1 MLSMNPIHNAL
12 NVFNEPLIVCGINPM
27 TGVYRDGCCNTGAN
41 DRGTHTVCAV
51 VTDAFLQFSKSKGN
65 DLTMDYPPTGF
76 KGLVEGDKWC
86 LCVSRWIEA
95 YQNNVAPPII
105 LKATHIKTLEYISL
119 DELIKFE
126 YTPMTASDW
135 TEISNKLEKTFKFD
149 NYNEVVLFS
158 NKVMQIAINQDH
170 HPEIHVHYNFVKV
183 RITDYEQ
190 GTVSEKCQRF
200 VSAVNKIT

>member
-12 NVFNEPLIVCGINPM
+12 NVFNEPLIVCGTIPM

>member
-12 NVFNEPLIVCGINPM
+12 NVFNEPLIVCGTSPM

-41 DRGTHTVCAV
+41 DRGTHTFCAV

>member
-1 MLSMNPIHNAL
+1 MNPIHNAL
-12 NVFNEPLIVCGINPM
+12 NVFNEPLIVCGTSPM

-51 VTDAFLQFSKSKGN
+51 VTDTFLQFSKSKGN

-126 YTPMTASDW
+126 YTPMSASDW
-135 TEISNKLEKTFKFD
+135 TEINNKLEKTFKFD

-158 NKVMQIAINQDH
+158 NKVMQIAIKQDH
-170 HPEIHVHYNFVKV
+170 HPEINVHYNFVKV

-200 VSAVNKIT
+200 VMAVNNIK

>member
-12 NVFNEPLIVCGINPM
+12 NVFNEPLIVCGTSPM

-170 HPEIHVHYNFVKV
+170 HPEIHVHYNFIKV

>member
-1 MLSMNPIHNAL
+1 MNPIHNAL
-12 NVFNEPLIVCGINPM
+12 NVFNEPLIVCGTIPM

-190 GTVSEKCQRF
+190 GTVLEKCQRF